1 MTRIFETP
9 REIWWTSWLPALHA
23 REEKEYKKVEEMIR
37 KKDEKALGKWLKDFG
52 RGKSV
57 EILEKDKF

>member
-1 MTRIFETP
+1 
-9 REIWWTSWLPALHA
+9 
-23 REEKEYKKVEEMIR
+23 MIR